1 MTGLKETCFPFHISE
16 KVAAHDVGM
25 KNALLL
31 LLTAGLLASCAPKTE
46 STTTSATSTNGT
58 TTTTTTT
65 ETTTTETTATEPAAT
80 DSTLANG
87 DQANASEEVD
97 MAAGDGLEGT
107 VMNFDGTAR
116 TFGLNEDDKNYTVN
130 ISDTTEFAGIA
141 TTADEFFGADRNG
154 ANIAVEGA
162 INGDAIDATKVTTS
176 Q

>member
-1 MTGLKETCFPFHISE
+1 MIT
-16 KVAAHDVGM
+16 VM
-25 KNALLL
+25 KNTLLL

-46 STTTSATSTNGT
+46 STTTT
-58 TTTTTTT
+58 TTTDSGAVTTTDTTTT
-65 ETTTTETTATEPAAT
+65 ETTD
-80 DSTLANG
+80 DSTLAND
-87 DQANASEEVD
+87 DQANVSEEVD

-107 VMNFDGTAR
+107 VMSFDGTGR
-116 TFGLNEDDKNYTVN
+116 TFMLNENDKNYTVN
-130 ISDTTEFAGIA
+130 ISDSTEFAGIA

>member
-1 MTGLKETCFPFHISE
+1 MPH
-16 KVAAHDVGM
+16 M
-25 KNALLL
+25 KNIFLL

-46 STTTSATSTNGT
+46 STTTTSTDGA

-65 ETTTTETTATEPAAT
+65 ETTTTETTTEP
-80 DSTLANG
+80 DSTLAND
-87 DQANASEEVD
+87 DQANVSEEVD

-116 TFGLNEDDKNYTVN
+116 TFELNENDKNYKIN
-130 ISDTTEFAGIA
+130 LSDTTEFAGIA

-162 INGDAIDATKVTTS
+162 INGDTIDATKVTTS

>member
-1 MTGLKETCFPFHISE
+1 
-16 KVAAHDVGM
+16 M
-25 KNALLL
+25 KNIFLL

-46 STTTSATSTNGT
+46 STTTTSTDGA

-65 ETTTTETTATEPAAT
+65 ETTTTETTTEP
-80 DSTLANG
+80 DSTLAND
-87 DQANASEEVD
+87 DQANVSEEVD

-116 TFGLNEDDKNYTVN
+116 TFELNENDKNYKIN
-130 ISDTTEFAGIA
+130 LSDTTEFAGIA

-162 INGDAIDATKVTTS
+162 INGDTIDATKVTTS

>member
-1 MTGLKETCFPFHISE
+1 MPY
-16 KVAAHDVGM
+16 M
-25 KNALLL
+25 KNIFLL

-46 STTTSATSTNGT
+46 STTTTSTDGA

-65 ETTTTETTATEPAAT
+65 ETTTTEP
-80 DSTLANG
+80 DSTLAND
-87 DQANASEEVD
+87 DQANVSEEVD

-116 TFGLNEDDKNYTVN
+116 TFELNENDKNYKIN
-130 ISDTTEFAGIA
+130 LSDTTEFAGIA

-154 ANIAVEGA
+154 ASIAVEGT
-162 INGDAIDATKVTTS
+162 INGDTIDATKVTTS